1 MLVLGLGLKSFDAS
15 SKELYGIDPDEA
27 DDWNVPVIPVGLR
40 DRVSVLGNMWKVI
53 SNNRKAMQSVEN
65 FIATNPTWCE
75 IQTRNLTNMGNAELI
90 RWSQEMLFPYA
101 ARIFWWMVGSAMY
114 QSNLISKLRGELVE
128 IIGPDDTIALLSNV
142 STEEETLASLGVV
155 ANLDRLRRGQISR
168 DEYLKAYGHR
178 GPHEIELSIPRPAE
192 DPNWIDEQ
200 VAGLEHSPADV
211 DTLLRE
217 QRARYESA
225 LENLRK
231 ISPRKF
237 VKTLKRLQEAAR
249 LTRTRE
255 GARSEGI
262 RFFGLS
268 RTFALQAG
276 RLCNLDDDIFFLE
289 HDEILDLLDGR
300 DGAKAHIPLR
310 KIAYQK
316 FLALPQYPT
325 IIMGQF
331 DPDAWVNDPGRQTD
345 IFDPSGRIKR
355 QRPSQLSGLPGSAGQ
370 AEGRVR
376 IVDSPE
382 AGIQLQTGEILVAVT
397 TNVGWTPI
405 FPRAAAVITD
415 VGAPLSHAAIVARE
429 LGIPAVV
436 GCFNATSMLKTGD
449 RIRVDGG
456 KGIVE
461 IIERAE

>member
-1 MLVLGLGLKSFDAS
+1 
-15 SKELYGIDPDEA
+15 
-27 DDWNVPVIPVGLR
+27 
-40 DRVSVLGNMWKVI
+40 
-53 SNNRKAMQSVEN
+53 
-65 FIATNPTWCE
+65 
-75 IQTRNLTNMGNAELI
+75 
-90 RWSQEMLFPYA
+90 
-101 ARIFWWMVGSAMY
+101 MVGSAMY

-237 VKTLKRLQEAAR
+237 DKTLKRLQEAAR